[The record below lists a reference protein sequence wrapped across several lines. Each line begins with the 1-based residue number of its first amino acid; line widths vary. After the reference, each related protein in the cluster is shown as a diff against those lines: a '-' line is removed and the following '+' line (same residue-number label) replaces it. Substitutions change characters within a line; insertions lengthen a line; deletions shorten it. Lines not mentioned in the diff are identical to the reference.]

1 MANDDHHVLSGR
13 RKAIVLGMVAALGLV
28 GFLGIVWS
36 ILSDPGT
43 RSAAP
48 SRIGGPFRLQSSAG
62 GTLDSSTL
70 LGKPFLLT
78 FGFTRCPS
86 TCPTTLAEMTSL
98 IDMLQ
103 AEGRSIDG
111 YFVTID
117 PERDTVASMREY
129 LTSFS
134 DRITGLTGSVAEI
147 EQVERSYRAFVQKV
161 PTGSGDYTFDHTASV
176 YLMDAKGRFVVP
188 LDLDNKFDRGV
199 AEIRR
204 VLSQEPPTASIG
216 VTETQ
221 RLR

>member
-1 MANDDHHVLSGR
+1 MATNDHHALTGR
-13 RKAIVLGMVAALGLV
+13 RKVIVLAMVGVLGLS
-28 GFLGIVWS
+28 GLLGITWA
-36 ILSDPGT
+36 ILPDPLT
-43 RSAAP
+43 RTATP

-98 IDMLQ
+98 IDTLQ
-103 AEGRSIDG
+103 SEGRSIDG

-161 PTGSGDYTFDHTASV
+161 PTGTGDYTFEHTASV
-176 YLMDAKGRFVVP
+176 YLMDAKGLFVVP
-188 LDLDNKFDRGV
+188 LNLDTAFDRGI
-199 AEIRR
+199 AEVRR
-204 VLSQEPPTASIG
+204 VVDQTPSARSVGNTEP
-216 VTETQ
+216 
-221 RLR
+221 R